1 MAIPDIASYLA
12 STRQPLDLAGPAIQ
26 AFQAVSSEMRASR
39 AQNLAEEESARDL
52 GKGIKEGMQKDRM
65 FEEDI
70 IDKRQLRGIRAED
83 QDFERQRLGFEA
95 MRLGM
100 DMEKQR
106 FTMQNL
112 MPLEI
117 QQKQLSIAMDA
128 QKYQAQEEEL
138 RMHQHMLNLGTANLG
153 QFDSLV
159 GGKADVPE
167 VALAP
172 GEDAASNKPRIRAA
186 YHMLN
191 QLETGIGSVSKNPA
205 LKMQL
210 AMRRQMLEADPDFQ
224 EMMQNDELML
234 PRDRDNRSNQRNTI
248 LRSMLPGDDNWKNN
262 FIDANKG
269 TIAGVQNL
277 PDAQWEMVT
286 KQLWSQA
293 GNQFK
298 EERSVFPGQSPSLG
312 QGAINSLA
320 SAAAEV
326 EAAKAE
332 LNAATSGGRSSAF
345 RTDPLRAK
353 VASAEAR
360 YNALTKA
367 YGGMVPGANL
377 PSDGPPTAPG
387 GTSIDMFYEE

>member
-1 MAIPDIASYLA
+1 MGLPDIAGYLA
-12 STRQPLDLAGPAIQ
+12 STRQPLDLVGPAIQ
-26 AFQAVSSEMRASR
+26 AFQAVSAEMRATR

-65 FEEDI
+65 FQEEL
-70 IDKRQLRGIRAED
+70 IDMHQMRGMRDQEMQMEMARFAMDMREQEFHYRNLLPLEVQSRQLG
-83 QDFERQRLGFEA
+83 LA
-95 MRLGM
+95 MQSQ
-100 DMEKQR
+100 E
-106 FTMQNL
+106 
-112 MPLEI
+112 
-117 QQKQLSIAMDA
+117 
-128 QKYQAQEEEL
+128 YQARGEEL

-159 GGKADVPE
+159 GGKAEIPE
-167 VALAP
+167 IAIAP
-172 GEDAASNKPRIRAA
+172 GEDTASNKPRIRAA

-191 QLETGIGSVSKNPA
+191 QLDTGIGAVSKNPA

-234 PRDRDNRSNQRNTI
+234 PRDRDNRANQRNTI
-248 LRSMLPGDDNWKNN
+248 LRSMLPGDDNWKNQ
-262 FIDANKG
+262 FIDSNKG
-269 TIAGVQNL
+269 TIASIQNL

-293 GNQFK
+293 GNQYK
-298 EERSVFPGQSPSLG
+298 EQQSVFPGQNPTLG

-332 LNAATSGGRSSAF
+332 LNAASSGGGASNF

-353 VASAEAR
+353 VAAAEAR
-360 YNALTKA
+360 YNALTRA

-377 PSDGPPTAPG
+377 PSGSAPAAPG
-387 GTSIDMFYEE
+387 GTSIDMFYQE